1 MFDQL
6 TKTPTV
12 DEALLLEEVEV
23 KLMDVLAEERP
34 RWRTI
39 DVDGDLVTVLEGF
52 LSRGGKRLRP
62 SFCMCGYVAAGGD
75 HDAVSAAVRVA
86 AALELLHAFALIHDD
101 VMDGSDTRRG
111 EPSVQTVHSASHRRA
126 AGAGE
131 ARRFGE
137 GIAVLAGDLA
147 HVLAERL
154 MLEAPRHVRAR
165 WHEMQVELV
174 LGQTLDLV
182 GTAYR
187 RVDIGRARE
196 IAVLKSGRYSVVHP
210 LVLGALAADRADL
223 VAGLEAFGEP
233 VGEAFQLRDDLMG
246 AFGSSAE
253 TGKPVGDDLCEGKP
267 TMLLAYG
274 RELTRGADAVLLR
287 SVGRIDM
294 DDSMLRQVQEVLE
307 RCGARGLVERRVDD
321 LAAEAFDRLDGL
333 AIDAAARESLARLAQ
348 RAIWRTS

>member
-1 MFDQL
+1 MTDQL
-6 TKTPTV
+6 VKSTLA
-12 DEALLLEEVEV
+12 EALLLEEVELM
-23 KLMDVLAEERP
+23 LMDVLADERP

-52 LSRGGKRLRP
+52 LSCGGKRLRP
-62 SFCMCGYVAAGGD
+62 AFCMSGYVAAGGELD
-75 HDAVSAAVRVA
+75 TGTAVRVA

-111 EPSVQTVHSASHRRA
+111 APSVHSVHAACHRRA

-137 GIAVLAGDLA
+137 GVAVLAGDLA

-154 MLEAPRHVRAR
+154 MLDVPRHVRAR

-174 LGQTLDLV
+174 LGQTLDMV

-187 RVDIGRARE
+187 RVDTGRARQ

-210 LVLGALAADRADL
+210 LVLGALAADRPDL

-253 TGKPVGDDLCEGKP
+253 TGKPVGDDLREGKP

-274 RELTRGADAVLLR
+274 RELARSGDAALLGDA
-287 SVGRIDM
+287 GRADM
-294 DDSMLRQVQEVLE
+294 DDSTVRQVQEVLE
-307 RCGARGLVERRVDD
+307 RCGARALVERRVDN

-333 AIDAAARESLARLAQ
+333 AVDAAARESLGQLAQ